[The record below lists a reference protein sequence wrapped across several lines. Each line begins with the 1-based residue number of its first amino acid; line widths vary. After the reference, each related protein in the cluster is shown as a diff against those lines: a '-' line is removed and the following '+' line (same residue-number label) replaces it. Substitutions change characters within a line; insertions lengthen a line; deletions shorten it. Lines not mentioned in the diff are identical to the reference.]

1 MSGSAEAY
9 RSGMHRHRP
18 SDLAVAAL
26 ASAGAVAL
34 VTAAIALAKPYVP
47 VLSLGV
53 LYVFAVLPVAVFW
66 GLVFAVPVSVASM
79 LAFNWFYL
87 PPRHT
92 FALEDSENWF
102 ALAVYLVTAIVVS
115 ELAARARR
123 RAREAEQRAREAGL
137 LAHVGSALLH
147 GGRIQDELDRMGA
160 ELADALGVAA
170 ASVELG
176 PAGDGIPLRAGDRQ
190 VGSLVV
196 PTPEEPDRAALARLV
211 PSLASLLALARE
223 DEVKTALLRA
233 VSHDLR
239 SPLTAIAAA
248 VDGLE
253 NAELALDEADRAGLL
268 ETIRLESSRLERL
281 VGNLLDLSRLEAG
294 AATPRPELWTVDEL
308 VGQALDGLPGAER
321 VAVELEDDLPP
332 VEVDAAQLQRVL
344 ANLLENALKFSPG
357 RVRVC
362 SDGLRLEV
370 LDDGPGLGAEEL
382 ERVFEPFRGNGTGL
396 GLAIAR
402 GFAEANGARVWA
414 EAGAGGRFVVE
425 LPAAPAGIHA

>member
-1 MSGSAEAY
+1 MS
-9 RSGMHRHRP
+9 RRP

-34 VTAAIALAKPYVP
+34 VTAAISLAKPYVP

-53 LYVFAVLPVAVFW
+53 LYVFAVLPVAVLW
-66 GLVFAVPVSVASM
+66 GLAFAVPVSVASM
-79 LAFNWFYL
+79 LTFNWFYL
-87 PPRHT
+87 PPHHT
-92 FALEDSENWF
+92 FALRDSENWF
-102 ALAVYLVTAIVVS
+102 ALAVYLVTAVVVS

-123 RAREAEQRAREAGL
+123 RAREAEQRARESAL
-137 LAHVGSALLH
+137 LAHVGSALLQ
-147 GGRIQDELDRMGA
+147 GGPIQKELDRIGSEA
-160 ELADALGVAA
+160 AQVLGVAA
-170 ASVELG
+170 AAIELG
-176 PAGDGIPLRAGDRQ
+176 AGIDGLPLRAGDRD

-196 PTPEEPDRAALARLV
+196 PTGEEPDPGALTRVV
-211 PSLASLLALARE
+211 PSLASLLALAQE
-223 DEVKTALLRA
+223 DAVKTALLRA

-248 VDGLE
+248 VEGLE
-253 NAELALDEADRAGLL
+253 NAELELDEADRAALL

-308 VGQALDGLPGAER
+308 VGQALDGLGGAER
-321 VAVELEDDLPP
+321 VTVELDDDLPP
-332 VEVDAAQLQRVL
+332 VEVDAAQIQRVL
-344 ANLLENALKFSPG
+344 ANLIENALKFSPG
-357 RVRVC
+357 RVRVR
-362 SDGLRLEV
+362 SDGLRLEI

-382 ERVFEPFRGNGTGL
+382 ERVFEPFHGSGTGL

-414 EAGAGGRFVVE
+414 EAGAGGRFVLE
-425 LPAAPAGIHA
+425 LPAPSEAPVR